1 MQHTQQGRMY
11 RETECAFRVGMVV
24 ILGRKEI
31 NMMFEY
37 IVNVLKEDT
46 NIWAMEKVS
55 RVSISS

>member
-1 MQHTQQGRMY
+1 MY

-55 RVSISS
+55 RVSSSS